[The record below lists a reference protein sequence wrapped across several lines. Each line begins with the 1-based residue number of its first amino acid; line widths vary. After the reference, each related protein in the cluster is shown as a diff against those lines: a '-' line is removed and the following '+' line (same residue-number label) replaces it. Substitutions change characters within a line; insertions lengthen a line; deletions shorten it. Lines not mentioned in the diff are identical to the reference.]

1 MFERYLTSWD
11 RDDIF
16 SKKEHGLGW
25 DPHKSTYMI
34 LHNGQKLQ

>member
-16 SKKEHGLGW
+16 SKEEHGLGSSQI
-25 DPHKSTYMI
+25 DVHDI
-34 LHNGQKLQ
+34 A